1 MEHEVGV
8 YGRRSIRLR
17 GYDYT
22 QVGAYFV
29 TIAVRGRLALFGE
42 VVDGEVRPNDAGE
55 MVRKVWQAMPQRF
68 PFVEVDA
75 FVAMPDHVHGIIV
88 IRGGGAR
95 APDGARAPTRDAP
108 TSGRADVDTRAPT
121 RDAPTPSRAGV
132 DTRAPTRDA
141 PTPGRADVDATP
153 NGWALGDVVGAY
165 KSLTTR
171 GYARGVHTAQWPPFH
186 RRLWQRNFYER
197 VIRDEYE
204 MNEVRAYIRDN
215 PSRWE
220 PGGLM

>member
-8 YGRRSIRLR
+8 YGRRSIRLK

-42 VVDGEVRPNDAGE
+42 VADGEARPNEAGE
-55 MVRKVWQAMPQRF
+55 MAQRLWQEMPQRF

-75 FVAMPDHVHGIIV
+75 FVAMPDHVHGIVV
-88 IRGGGAR
+88 IRGDGVR
-95 APDGARAPTRDAP
+95 APIKDAP
-108 TSGRADVDTRAPT
+108 TSG
-121 RDAPTPSRAGV
+121 RAGV

-165 KSLTTR
+165 KSLTT
-171 GYARGVHTAQWPPFH
+171 GAYARGVHTAQWLPFH